1 MLIRMCT
8 TRADIPRT
16 GEGIAFV
23 HGEIQPV
30 IAAMDGNNGFAMAVD
45 YSSGRYVSI
54 AAWTDKEAL
63 DATAD
68 RAPGL
73 IGALARRLNGSE
85 PSVEVFELAFAQV
98 VKPVRVGYW
107 GRLTRAEMPIAHL
120 DRAVKKFTDTA
131 TALFDR
137 YDGLAAI
144 ILFVNRASGVA
155 QSALWFDSVQVLH
168 GSKARSE
175 ELHELLAADLP
186 AVKIVEVLE
195 LVLRRKLASGLRQ
208 ILVGFSCEA
217 APDPPHGTRRDSSA
231 VRANAG

>member
-23 HGEIQPV
+23 RGEIQPE

-45 YSSGRYVSI
+45 HSSGRYVSV

-63 DATAD
+63 EASAD

-73 IGALARRLNGSE
+73 IGAVARRLKGSE
-85 PSVEVFELAFAQV
+85 PSVEVFELVFAQV
-98 VKPVRVGYW
+98 AKPVRLGYW
-107 GRLTRAEMPIAHL
+107 GRLTRAEIPIAHL
-120 DRAVKKFTDTA
+120 DLAVQKFTDTA

-155 QSALWFDSVQVLH
+155 HSALWLDSLQVLH
-168 GSKARSE
+168 GSKSRSE
-175 ELHELLAADLP
+175 ELHRLLAADLP
-186 AVKIVEVLE
+186 GVKIVEVLE
-195 LVLRRKLASGLRQ
+195 LEVVIA
-208 ILVGFSCEA
+208 EM
-217 APDPPHGTRRDSSA
+217 GTLP
-231 VRANAG
+231 

>member
-23 HGEIQPV
+23 RGEIQPEV
-30 IAAMDGNNGFAMAVD
+30 AAMDGNNGFAMAVD

-54 AAWTDKEAL
+54 AAWTDRRALEA
-63 DATAD
+63 TVD

-85 PSVEVFELAFAQV
+85 PSVEVFELVFAQV
-98 VKPVRVGYW
+98 VKPVRVGYC
-107 GRLTRAEMPIAHL
+107 GRLTRAEIPIAQL

-137 YDGLAAI
+137 YDGLASS
-144 ILFVNRASGVA
+144 ILFVDRASGVA
-155 QSALWFDSVQVLH
+155 QSALWFDSVQALH
-168 GSKARSE
+168 GSRACSE
-175 ELHELLAADLP
+175 ELHELLAVDLP

-195 LVLRRKLASGLRQ
+195 LVAVIAEMGD
-208 ILVGFSCEA
+208 LV
-217 APDPPHGTRRDSSA
+217 
-231 VRANAG
+231 